1 MGCAAARWYYG
12 DNDAELNPVRFATAG
27 GVEKVKARMS
37 GLSNDDLIENGM
49 AIGGDPDTFCRTVEN
64 WASTGIDQMIFMI
77 QAGDTTHDQ
86 VMRSIDLIGEKV
98 IPRFQE

>member
-1 MGCAAARWYYG
+1 
-12 DNDAELNPVRFATAG
+12 
-27 GVEKVKARMS
+27 MS
-37 GLSNDDLIENGM
+37 GLSNDNLIDNGM
-49 AIGGDPDTFCRTVEN
+49 ALGGDPDTFCRIVEN

-98 IPRFQE
+98 IPRFQD